1 MSYCVY
7 PQLFFI
13 VAASVV
19 YIFLNLR
26 SRAKK
31 EQRKFSNT
39 CGMLLVIYASV
50 LLYLALMGRNTE
62 IRSVFDTPFWSY
74 IRVLTEYNT
83 FDILSLIFENIL
95 VFVPLGILF
104 PEALGL
110 RGKRFAVALTVG
122 AGALLSFVI
131 ELGQYT
137 YAIGCTEFDDIF
149 NNVLGCA
156 VGCGIYCFAGKIS
169 SDENGLRIEKG
180 ALKSLLP
187 AALTACGAVAII
199 LYREMILY

>member
-1 MSYCVY
+1 M
-7 PQLFFI
+7 
-13 VAASVV
+13 
-19 YIFLNLR
+19 YIFLSVR
-26 SRAKK
+26 SRAKN
-31 EQRKFSNT
+31 ESRKFVNT
-39 CGMLLVIYASV
+39 CGLLLVIYASV

-62 IRSVFDTPFWSY
+62 IRSVFNTPFWSY
-74 IRVLTEYNT
+74 HRVLTEYNT

-104 PEALGL
+104 PEALNI
-110 RGKRFAVALTVG
+110 RGKRSVVPLTVG

-137 YAIGCTEFDDIF
+137 YAIGCTEFDDFF

-169 SDENGLRIEKG
+169 SDEAGLRIEKS
-180 ALKSLLP
+180 AWKSLLP
-187 AALTACGAVAII
+187 ATLTACGAVAII
-199 LYREMILY
+199 LYREIILY

>member
-13 VAASVV
+13 VAASMV

-26 SRAKK
+26 SRAKN
-31 EQRKFSNT
+31 EPRKFVNT
-39 CGMLLVIYASV
+39 CGILLVIYASV
-50 LLYLALMGRNTE
+50 LLYLALMGRETE
-62 IRSVFDTPFWSY
+62 IRSVFNVPFWSY

-104 PEALGL
+104 PEALNL
-110 RGKRFAVALTVG
+110 RGKRFAVPLTVG
-122 AGALLSFVI
+122 AGALLSLLI
-131 ELGQYT
+131 ELGLYT
-137 YAIGCTEFDDIF
+137 YAIGCTEFDDFF
-149 NNVLGCA
+149 NNTLGCA
-156 VGCGIYCFAGKIS
+156 IGCGIFCFAGKIS

-180 ALKSLLP
+180 ALKCLLP
-187 AALTACGAVAII
+187 AALTACGALIIIIYREII
-199 LYREMILY
+199 LY

>member
-13 VAASVV
+13 VAASIV
-19 YIFLNLR
+19 YIFLRLR
-26 SRAKK
+26 SKAENEPRRFA
-31 EQRKFSNT
+31 NT
-39 CGMLLVIYASV
+39 CGLLLVVYASA

-62 IRSVFDTPFWSY
+62 IRSVFNTPFWSY
-74 IRVLTEYNT
+74 HRVLTEYNT

-104 PEALGL
+104 PEALNL
-110 RGKRFAVALTVG
+110 RGKRGAVPLTIG

-137 YAIGCTEFDDIF
+137 YAIGCTEFDDFF
-149 NNVLGCA
+149 NNTLGCV
-156 VGCGIYCFAGKIS
+156 VGCGIYCFAGRIS
-169 SDENGLRIEKG
+169 SDENGLRIEKR
-180 ALKSLLP
+180 AWRSLLP
-187 AALTACGAVAII
+187 AALTSCGAVAII
-199 LYREMILY
+199 LYREIILY